1 MSESTIQSYWR
12 LLIDLSLIVL
22 TLIGG
27 YLAVQSGRQ
36 RASLSSQVTRIEKRI
51 GSFPISDPRLVH
63 IQALETENPLEFKWR
78 VYLPANFKM
87 TRVVHSDSSASTRGR
102 MHISNPK
109 ELIAKV
115 QFRENNGRIECYSD
129 FGPASSVME
138 FPQSLHAAVLSEKV
152 DQLQIEQLGKN
163 GLVTFAPNEEFTV
176 LRITV
181 PNELQESMKSRFDD
195 LRQRSQSDEI
205 IRLQFLKQAPLWNQR

>member
-1 MSESTIQSYWR
+1 MSESTIKSYWR
-12 LLIDLSLIVL
+12 LLVDALIIVL

-36 RASLSSQVTRIEKRI
+36 RASLSSQVARIEKRI
-51 GSFPISDPRLVH
+51 GTLPISDPRLVH

-87 TRVVHSDSSASTRGR
+87 TQVVHSDSSASTRGR
-102 MHISNPK
+102 MHLSDPK

-129 FGPASSVME
+129 FGPAFSVME
-138 FPQSLHAAVLSEKV
+138 FPQSMHAAVLREKV

-163 GLVTFAPNEEFTV
+163 GLVTFEPDEEFTI

-181 PNELQESMKSRFDD
+181 PIELQESMKSRFDN
-195 LRQRSQSDEI
+195 LQQGSESDETGLGI
-205 IRLQFLKQAPLWNQR
+205 AKMF